1 MGRDPAL
8 RIGTHG
14 LPLGVPR
21 KPQALAGRRPA
32 DLARGDAAVTCVL
45 LRGNRS
51 QSRFDRRRLWP
62 SGSGA
67 AACARYS
74 HASSEQPDGRNISA
88 RFARIHRRIH
98 RREQPPGHAGDRAI
112 SHVRMP
118 SGLASAASVAS
129 SLMRIRI
136 SHATTYAY
144 DQPPKGVTQVLR
156 LSPRDHDGQH
166 VIMWRSDLSEDCLLH
181 QHEDAF
187 GNIIHS
193 FTAEGP
199 FEKLSVEVNGEV
211 DTQDTN
217 GRVEGAVERFPPQLF
232 LRETS
237 LTHADHT
244 ITQFATAIRADTRGD
259 NLALLHALLKGLNRE
274 IAFDTD
280 PTHTATT
287 AAEAFALRR
296 GVCQDITHIF
306 VAAARSLGIP
316 ARYVGGHFHR
326 VDGVTSQEAGH
337 AWAEAFIENL
347 GWVGFDP
354 TNGISTTDA
363 HVRVAVGLDYLG
375 AAPVRGTRY
384 GGAGETLTVA
394 VRVAQARQQIQN

>member
-1 MGRDPAL
+1 M
-8 RIGTHG
+8 
-14 LPLGVPR
+14 
-21 KPQALAGRRPA
+21 
-32 DLARGDAAVTCVL
+32 
-45 LRGNRS
+45 
-51 QSRFDRRRLWP
+51 
-62 SGSGA
+62 
-67 AACARYS
+67 
-74 HASSEQPDGRNISA
+74 
-88 RFARIHRRIH
+88 RIH
-98 RREQPPGHAGDRAI
+98 
-112 SHVRMP
+112 
-118 SGLASAASVAS
+118 
-129 SLMRIRI
+129 I
-136 SHATTYAY
+136 SHATTYTY
-144 DQPPKGVTQVLR
+144 DTPPSGVTQLLR
-156 LSPRDHDGQH
+156 LTPRDHEGQH
-166 VIMWRSDLSEDCLLH
+166 VLSWRIDLSEDCLLH

-199 FEKLSVEVNGEV
+199 FDKLSVEVNGEV

-217 GRVEGAVERFPPQLF
+217 GLRRGCRRTFSASAFSARDIADAARPRDHRV
-232 LRETS
+232 RE
-237 LTHADHT
+237 
-244 ITQFATAIRADTRGD
+244 TAIRADTRGD
-259 NLALLHALLKGLNRE
+259 NLALLHALLEGLNRE

-384 GGAGETLTVA
+384 GGGGETLTVA